1 MPTYEYQCKK
11 CGATFDVFQ
20 SIKDRPLTRTAC
32 EACGKTQPV
41 RRLVSAGG
49 GILFKGSGFY
59 ETDYRSEGYKKSA
72 QAETSS
78 STATATADTTKPT
91 ETTATSKPS
100 AEDGPKKPAGASSR
114 KKVAV

>member
-32 EACGKTQPV
+32 EACGRTQPV

-59 ETDYRSEGYKKSA
+59 ETDYRSESYKKSA

-78 STATATADTTKPT
+78 STATADTTKPT

-100 AEDGPKKPAGASSR
+100 AEGGQKKPASASSQ